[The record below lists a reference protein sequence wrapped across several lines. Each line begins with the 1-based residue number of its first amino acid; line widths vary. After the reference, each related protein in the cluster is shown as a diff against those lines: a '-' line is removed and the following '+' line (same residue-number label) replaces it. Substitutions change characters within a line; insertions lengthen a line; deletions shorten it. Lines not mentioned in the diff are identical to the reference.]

1 MEEIIDN
8 FGVIIGRNMLKI
20 YAGIVTYNP
29 DIELLKKNINAI
41 YNQVEEVVIIDNG
54 SENLLK
60 WKKELELKYVRI
72 TIISNNQNCGIAK
85 ALNQICCFGLK
96 KSYNWV
102 LTLDQDSISP
112 DNLVRCMKENL
123 DNNIAVIAPNIIYKN
138 NEEYIDKSIKGCRD
152 VEWVITSASL
162 TNLLVWE
169 KIKGFDE
176 LLFIDGVDRDFCIR
190 ANRSGYRIIK
200 DYDICLLHELG
211 NLKCRRY
218 FGRTIYVTN
227 HSKFRKYYMARN
239 VIYLDKKLGLN
250 FKFKYIFKLLLKT
263 MLYENDKIK
272 KIKAIS
278 KGIRDGFCLASNIKD

>member
-152 VEWVITSASL
+152 VEWVITSAYTKWAVFVSVPFYKTSL
-162 TNLLVWE
+162 S
-169 KIKGFDE
+169 
-176 LLFIDGVDRDFCIR
+176 
-190 ANRSGYRIIK
+190 RSSRRRPHSQDAWHGEC
-200 DYDICLLHELG
+200 ICL
-211 NLKCRRY
+211 
-218 FGRTIYVTN
+218 V
-227 HSKFRKYYMARN
+227 S
-239 VIYLDKKLGLN
+239 
-250 FKFKYIFKLLLKT
+250 
-263 MLYENDKIK
+263 
-272 KIKAIS
+272 
-278 KGIRDGFCLASNIKD
+278 